1 MGLIV
6 PNIELVVVHFEPYVI
21 GQTLQRSNWQG
32 GNESPFQPLSLAI
45 APNFTLF
52 LRSFQ
57 VSLLGYCMAYVV
69 EAAMWAFEDLKRIG
83 WMPFNAAFGDV
94 IRWKLVLSK
103 ALCFFCREICHW

>member
-57 VSLLGYCMAYVV
+57 VSLFGYCMAYVI
-69 EAAMWAFEDLKRIG
+69 EAAMWAFKDLKCIQCVSFDAG
-83 WMPFNAAFGDV
+83 FGDV
-94 IRWKLVLSK
+94 IRWKLVFSK
-103 ALCFFCREICHW
+103 ALSFFNCEICH

>member
-57 VSLLGYCMAYVV
+57 VLIFWDCVAYVV
-69 EAAMWAFEDLKRIG
+69 KAAMRAFEDLKGI
-83 WMPFNAAFGDV
+83 
-94 IRWKLVLSK
+94 
-103 ALCFFCREICHW
+103 